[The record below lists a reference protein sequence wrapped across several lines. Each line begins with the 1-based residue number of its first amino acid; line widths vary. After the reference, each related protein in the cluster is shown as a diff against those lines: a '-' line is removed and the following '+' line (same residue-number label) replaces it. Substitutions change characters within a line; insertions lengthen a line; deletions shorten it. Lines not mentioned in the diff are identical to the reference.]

1 MDFNAI
7 IKRVIAII
15 TKPKAEWEVIKNE
28 NMTIADMYL
37 KYAIVLAAIPA
48 IAGFIGWV
56 AIGKS
61 FGFGTIRI
69 PVGRGLIWAILT
81 YALSLAGV
89 YIFALIIDA
98 LAPSFGAK
106 KDMNRSMK
114 VTVFSYTAA
123 WIGGIFNLIPALIIL
138 GAIAGIYTLVLL
150 YMGMKSLK
158 EVPQD
163 KMVGYYVVS
172 LIVALVVF
180 FLIGFLAST
189 VAFGAAASFMYY

>member
-7 IKRVIAII
+7 IKRAIAII
-15 TKPKAEWEVIKNE
+15 TKPKDEWEVIKNE
-28 NMTIADMYL
+28 TMTIADMYL
-37 KYAIVLAAIPA
+37 KYAVILAAIPA

-61 FGFGTIRI
+61 IGFGTFRI
-69 PVGRGLIWAILT
+69 PPGRALIWAILT
-81 YALSLAGV
+81 YVLSLAGV

-98 LAPSFGAK
+98 LAPSFGSK

-123 WIGGIFNLIPALIIL
+123 WLGGIFYLIPALTII
-138 GAIAGIYTLVLL
+138 GALVGIYTLVLL

-180 FLIGFLAST
+180 FLIGFIASRI
-189 VAFGAAASFMYY
+189 AFGAAASLMFY